1 MNENNE
7 MEQRAKLH
15 RNIWKIA
22 DEVRGAVDGW
32 DFKQYILGILFYRFI
47 SENIEKYINKG
58 EHETGDE
65 EFDYSSMSD
74 EEFEKEFGEGIE
86 KQIVEEKGFF
96 IWPSQLFINVV
107 SRAEN
112 NNDLNIDLK
121 KIFESIEN
129 SALGF
134 ESENDI
140 KGLFA
145 DLDTTS
151 NRLGG
156 TVEEKNK
163 RLTSILTGI
172 AKIDFENFEENGID
186 AFGDAYEFL
195 ISKYASNAGKSGGE
209 FFTPQSVSKLLA
221 RLVMEGKEKINKVY
235 DPTCGSGS
243 LLLQM
248 KKQFDDG
255 IIEDGFF
262 GQEINMTNFN
272 LARMNMFL
280 HNVNYDKF
288 SIVRGDTLLNPL
300 HQDQKPFD
308 AIVSNPPYSIPWI
321 GKEDPTL
328 INDERFA
335 PAGVLAPNSKA
346 DYAFIMH
353 ALHYLSSH
361 GTAAIV
367 CFPGIFYRSGAEQKI
382 RKYLI
387 DNNFIDTIISLPSN
401 LFFGTSIA
409 TYIMVLSKGK
419 SEDENRKNK
428 ILFIDATEEF
438 KKETNNNILTN
449 ENINKVVEEFVS
461 ETRGEKDK
469 YFSKLVDNKEIEEN
483 DYNLSVN
490 TYVEKE
496 DKTEKVDIKVLNKEI
511 EEIVKRQ
518 SELRESLDKVILEI
532 EGDNE

>member
-7 MEQRAKLH
+7 IEQRAELH

-32 DFKQYILGILFYRFI
+32 DFKQYILGILFYRFV

-74 EEFEKEFGEGIE
+74 EAFEKEFGEGIE

-96 IWPSQLFINVV
+96 IWPSQLFVNVV
-107 SRAEN
+107 RNAEN

-121 KIFESIEN
+121 KIFAAIEN

-151 NRLGG
+151 NRLGW

-163 RLTSILTGI
+163 RLISILKGI
-172 AKIDFENFEENGID
+172 ASIGFENFEENGID

-195 ISKYASNAGKSGGE
+195 NSKYASNAGKSGGE
-209 FFTPQSVSKLLA
+209 FFTPQSVSKLLSK
-221 RLVMEGKEKINKVY
+221 LVMEGKEKINKVY

-262 GQEINMTNFN
+262 GQ
-272 LARMNMFL
+272 
-280 HNVNYDKF
+280 K
-288 SIVRGDTLLNPL
+288 
-300 HQDQKPFD
+300 
-308 AIVSNPPYSIPWI
+308 
-321 GKEDPTL
+321 L
-328 INDERFA
+328 I
-335 PAGVLAPNSKA
+335 
-346 DYAFIMH
+346 
-353 ALHYLSSH
+353 
-361 GTAAIV
+361 
-367 CFPGIFYRSGAEQKI
+367 
-382 RKYLI
+382 
-387 DNNFIDTIISLPSN
+387 
-401 LFFGTSIA
+401 
-409 TYIMVLSKGK
+409 
-419 SEDENRKNK
+419 
-428 ILFIDATEEF
+428 
-438 KKETNNNILTN
+438 
-449 ENINKVVEEFVS
+449 
-461 ETRGEKDK
+461 
-469 YFSKLVDNKEIEEN
+469 
-483 DYNLSVN
+483 
-490 TYVEKE
+490 
-496 DKTEKVDIKVLNKEI
+496 
-511 EEIVKRQ
+511 
-518 SELRESLDKVILEI
+518 
-532 EGDNE
+532 

>member
-1 MNENNE
+1 
-7 MEQRAKLH
+7 
-15 RNIWKIA
+15 
-22 DEVRGAVDGW
+22 
-32 DFKQYILGILFYRFI
+32 
-47 SENIEKYINKG
+47 
-58 EHETGDE
+58 
-65 EFDYSSMSD
+65 
-74 EEFEKEFGEGIE
+74 
-86 KQIVEEKGFF
+86 
-96 IWPSQLFINVV
+96 
-107 SRAEN
+107 
-112 NNDLNIDLK
+112 
-121 KIFESIEN
+121 
-129 SALGF
+129 
-134 ESENDI
+134 
-140 KGLFA
+140 
-145 DLDTTS
+145 
-151 NRLGG
+151 
-156 TVEEKNK
+156 
-163 RLTSILTGI
+163 
-172 AKIDFENFEENGID
+172 
-186 AFGDAYEFL
+186 
-195 ISKYASNAGKSGGE
+195 
-209 FFTPQSVSKLLA
+209 
-221 RLVMEGKEKINKVY
+221 
-235 DPTCGSGS
+235 
-243 LLLQM
+243 
-248 KKQFDDG
+248 
-255 IIEDGFF
+255 
-262 GQEINMTNFN
+262 MTNFN

-353 ALHYLSSH
+353 TLYYLSPK

-449 ENINKVVEEFVS
+449 ENINKIVEEFVS

-483 DYNLSVN
+483 AYNLSVD

-532 EGDNE
+532 EGD